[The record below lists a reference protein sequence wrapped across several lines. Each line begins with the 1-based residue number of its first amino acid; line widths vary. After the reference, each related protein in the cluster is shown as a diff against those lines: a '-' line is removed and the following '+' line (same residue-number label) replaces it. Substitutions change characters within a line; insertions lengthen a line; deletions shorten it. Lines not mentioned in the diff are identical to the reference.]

1 MNLNNIEEI
10 RCITLRQDLEKLLKE
25 YGFSAV
31 SIAKY
36 IGNGVSDRAIREFV
50 DKKRKRLNPHNFV
63 LVNEW
68 TTKVTEEINILE
80 QEET

>member
-36 IGNGVSDRAIREFV
+36 IGNGINDRAIREFV
-50 DKKRKRLNPHNFV
+50 DKKRKRLNSRNFA

-68 TTKVTEEINILE
+68 TTKVTEEINRLE
-80 QEET
+80 DGQD

>member
-1 MNLNNIEEI
+1 MNINNIEEI

-36 IGNGVSDRAIREFV
+36 IGNGISDRAIREFANN
-50 DKKRKRLNPHNFV
+50 KRKRLNSHNFA
-63 LVNEW
+63 LLTEW
-68 TTKVTEEINILE
+68 TTEVMEEINRLE

>member
-1 MNLNNIEEI
+1 MNLNSIEEI
-10 RCITLRQDLEKLLKE
+10 RCITLRQELEKLLKE

-36 IGNGVSDRAIREFV
+36 IGNGISDRAIREFANN
-50 DKKRKRLNPHNFV
+50 KRKRLNSHNFA
-63 LVNEW
+63 LLTEW
-68 TTKVTEEINILE
+68 TTEVMEEINRLE

>member
-50 DKKRKRLNPHNFV
+50 DKKRKRLNPNNFA

-68 TTKVTEEINILE
+68 TTKVTEEINRLE
-80 QEET
+80 DGQD

>member
-1 MNLNNIEEI
+1 MNLNSIEEI

-36 IGNGVSDRAIREFV
+36 IGNGISDRAIREFANN
-50 DKKRKRLNPHNFV
+50 KRKRLNSHNFA
-63 LVNEW
+63 LLTEW
-68 TTKVTEEINILE
+68 TTEVMEEINRLE